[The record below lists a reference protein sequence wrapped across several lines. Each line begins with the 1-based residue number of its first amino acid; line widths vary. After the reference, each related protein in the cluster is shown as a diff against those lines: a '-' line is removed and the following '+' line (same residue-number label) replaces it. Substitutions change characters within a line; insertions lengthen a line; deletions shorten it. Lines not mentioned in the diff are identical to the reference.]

1 MFRSRRFACL
11 SLGLWLGA
19 AASIDFLVAE
29 NFSTVDSFLA
39 DPGGKTASAR
49 IGDLGRDSVRFLLRR
64 NAGEENALNFEVWEW
79 AQLGIGA
86 IFFTLL
92 VAGEKPPTSALVMVP
107 LMLLI
112 VVAQR
117 FFLTPQV
124 IALGRQ
130 MDDLPASALT
140 NNPLVTRFWTFHGV
154 YSGLEILK
162 LLLGIGVGAR
172 LVIRRSDQK
181 SSNQASWGSSIQDG

>member
-1 MFRSRRFACL
+1 
-11 SLGLWLGA
+11 LWLGA

-39 DPGGKTASAR
+39 DPGGRAASAR

-64 NAGEENALNFEVWEW
+64 NAGEENARIFEVWEW
-79 AQLGIGA
+79 AQLGLGA

-92 VAGEKPPTSALVMVP
+92 VAGERPPASTLVMVP

-130 MDDLPASALT
+130 MDDLPATALA
-140 NNPLVTRFWTFHGV
+140 NNPIVTQFWTFHGV

-172 LVIRRSDQK
+172 LVIRRSDQ
-181 SSNQASWGSSIQDG
+181 GSSKQNG

>member
-19 AASIDFLVAE
+19 AASIDFLVAA

-64 NAGEENALNFEVWEW
+64 NAGEENARIFEVWEW
-79 AQLGIGA
+79 TQIGIGA
-86 IFFTLL
+86 IFFGLL
-92 VAGEKPPTSALVMVP
+92 LAGEKPPASALVMVP

-112 VVAQR
+112 VIAQR

-124 IALGRQ
+124 ISLGRQ
-130 MDDLPASALT
+130 MDDLPTAALS
-140 NNPLVTRFWTFHGV
+140 NNSIVSQFWTFHGV

-172 LVIRRSDQK
+172 LVIRRSDSGK
-181 SSNQASWGSSIQDG
+181 GTSD

>member
-1 MFRSRRFACL
+1 MIRSRRFACL

-29 NFSTVDSFLA
+29 NFSTVDSFLS
-39 DPGGKTASAR
+39 DPGGKTASTR

-64 NAGEENALNFEVWEW
+64 NAGEENARIFEVWEW
-79 AQLGIGA
+79 TQLALGT
-86 IFFTLL
+86 IFLGLL
-92 VAGEKPPTSALVMVP
+92 LGGERPPTSVLIMVP
-107 LMLLI
+107 SMLAI

-124 IALGRQ
+124 VALGRQ

-140 NNPLVTRFWTFHGV
+140 NNPIVTQFWTFHGV

-172 LVIRRSDQK
+172 LAIRRSEQ
-181 SSNQASWGSSIQDG
+181 GSSSQNG